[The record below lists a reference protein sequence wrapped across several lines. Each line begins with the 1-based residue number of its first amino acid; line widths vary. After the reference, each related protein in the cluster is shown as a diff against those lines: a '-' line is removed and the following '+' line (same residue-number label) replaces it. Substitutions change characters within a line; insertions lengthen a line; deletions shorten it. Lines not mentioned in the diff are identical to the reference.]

1 MGFKHSQTLHDLPGA
16 SWLERFTFVLFFIC
30 TRLSFG
36 LMVSAF
42 SLTAVEP
49 SELGHTVSALI
60 KRYIVITVVE
70 NVGKSE
76 DGMFYCW

>member
-1 MGFKHSQTLHDLPGA
+1 
-16 SWLERFTFVLFFIC
+16 
-30 TRLSFG
+30 
-36 LMVSAF
+36 MVSAF

-60 KRYIVITVVE
+60 KWYIVITVVE

-76 DGMFYCW
+76 DGMFYCWWNEDSTDFDAY